1 MSGVR
6 GSSKV
11 RATVRMRHA
20 EAGVVSEM
28 ARSLHREARSERER
42 AGESVRVGESMRTR
56 EIVCTTEAASRVRS
70 RHGLTARPRRAAAIA

>member
-28 ARSLHREARSERER
+28 ARSLHRDARSERER
-42 AGESVRVGESMRTR
+42 AGESVRTQ
-56 EIVCTTEAASRVRS
+56 EIVCAIEPTHRVRPL
-70 RHGLTARPRRAAAIA
+70 RVLTTSPRRAALIA